1 MSVKTFEL
9 DLIDKRMDGALDALK
24 KELSGVRA
32 GRASTSMLE
41 PVIVEAYGAEMP
53 LAQCATITVA
63 DARLLQVQVW
73 DRGLVKAVE
82 KAIRTA
88 NLGLNPQV
96 EGQVMRLPLPEMS
109 RERRQELVKLAQ
121 KYAESTKVA
130 VRNVRRDGMDQ
141 LKKLEKDSQISQDEQ
156 TKHAD
161 DIQKLTDRHIETV
174 GQLLAAK
181 EKDIMQV

>member
-1 MSVKTFEL
+1 
-9 DLIDKRMDGALDALK
+9 
-24 KELSGVRA
+24 
-32 GRASTSMLE
+32 MLE

-109 RERRQELVKLAQ
+109 RERRQELVRLAQ

-156 TKHAD
+156 TRHAD

>member
-9 DLIDKRMDGALDALK
+9 ESVNKRMDGAIEALK

-41 PVIVEAYGAEMP
+41 PVMVEAYGSEIP

-63 DARLLQVQVW
+63 DSRLLQVQVW
-73 DRGLVKAVE
+73 DRSLAKAVE
-82 KAIRTA
+82 KAIRAA

-109 RERRQELVKLAQ
+109 RERRQELAKLAQ
-121 KYAESTKVA
+121 KYAESTRVA
-130 VRNVRRDGMDQ
+130 IRNVRRDGMDQ
-141 LKKLEKDSQISQDEQ
+141 LKKLQKDSHISEDEQ
-156 TKHAD
+156 SKHAD
-161 DIQKLTDRHIETV
+161 DIQKLTDKHIEQV
-174 GQLLAAK
+174 GQLLAQK